1 MPRRLALFAVALGL
15 RAPGLA
21 RESLWLDELS
31 SVSVA
36 SMAPR
41 DLLHHLT
48 TLDVH
53 PPLYFAL
60 LSAWL
65 RLFGTSEL
73 AARSLSLLAGMLA
86 VLGLCH
92 LARTL
97 LPPREAFAVLALAA
111 TSPFAVYYA
120 REARSYSLVLALTAL
135 SLTLLVRALRSPTLA
150 RWGAFVVAAT
160 ALSYTHVFGLLTVGG
175 SALGLVA
182 LRHDRRSLAKA
193 MAAYTVVAA
202 AYLPWASTLAS
213 QVTRVERAFWI
224 DAPDARAWLIGW
236 LYDGP
241 FAVAYV
247 LLGLWCFARGA
258 RSLARELPRAESLA
272 LGGVLVANTAL
283 PLVVSLVSRPIFL
296 AKYAIGALGVG
307 LVVAA
312 RGASDGRVLLVLC
325 ALGCAD
331 AVRDS
336 HLVQHR
342 ADWRSLA
349 AFATELERRGEI
361 AVLAH
366 PLERHLA
373 VYTGGRPVARYVAVG
388 QLPAWQRAHPGG
400 LWLLEVHPARTDPT
414 VARVLGPSWRE
425 REVRDWFRARAVRWG
440 P

>member
-1 MPRRLALFAVALGL
+1 MPRRLALLAVALGL

-36 SMAPR
+36 VMAPR

-60 LSAWL
+60 LGAWL

-73 AARSLSLLAGMLA
+73 AARSLSLVAGMLA
-86 VLGLCH
+86 VAGISH
-92 LARTL
+92 LARAL
-97 LPPREAFAVLALAA
+97 LPPREALAAAALAA

-120 REARSYSLVLALTAL
+120 REARSYSLTLALTAL
-135 SLTLLVRALRSPTLA
+135 AVTLLVRALRSPTPG

-160 ALSYTHVFGLLTVGG
+160 ALAYTHVFGLLTIAG
-175 SALGLVA
+175 STLGLIA
-182 LRHDRRSLAKA
+182 LRRDRRSLAKA
-193 MAAYTVVAA
+193 LAAYAVVAV

-213 QVTRVERAFWI
+213 QVTRVERSFWI
-224 DAPDARAWLIGW
+224 DAPDARAWLLGW

-247 LLGLWCFARGA
+247 LLGLWCFGRGA
-258 RSLARELPRAESLA
+258 RALARELPRAESLA
-272 LGGVLVANTAL
+272 LGGVMVANTAL
-283 PLVVSLVSRPIFL
+283 PLAVSLLSQPIFL

-312 RGASDGRVLLVLC
+312 RGASNGRVLVALC

-336 HLVQHR
+336 HRVQHR

-349 AFATELERRGEI
+349 AFATELERRGETP
-361 AVLAH
+361 VLPH

-373 VYTGGRPVARYVAVG
+373 VYTGGRPVARYVAASE
-388 QLPAWQRAHPGG
+388 LPAWQRAHPRG
-400 LWLLEVHPARTDPT
+400 LWLLEVHPARTDPA
-414 VARVLGPSWRE
+414 VARAMGPTWRV
-425 REVRDWFRARAVRWG
+425 REVREWFRARAVRWG